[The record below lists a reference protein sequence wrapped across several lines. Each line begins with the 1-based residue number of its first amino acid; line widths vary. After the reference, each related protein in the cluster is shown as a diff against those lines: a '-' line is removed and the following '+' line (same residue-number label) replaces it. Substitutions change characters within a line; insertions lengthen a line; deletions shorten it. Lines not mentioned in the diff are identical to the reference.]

1 MEFREPTDD
10 EIKAM
15 AVAAQKAAA
24 EKARELGLDTALSL
38 VGLLEAGEAAMKT
51 MLLID
56 AIGFEAT
63 IELGDALMKAELYDL
78 GKEANEI
85 LNKED

>member
-1 MEFREPTDD
+1 MEFREPTED

-24 EKARELGLDTALSL
+24 EKATELGIYSIVSL
-38 VGLLEAGEAAMKT
+38 VALVEAGAAAMRT
-51 MLLID
+51 MALID
-56 AIGFEAT
+56 AIGLEAT
-63 IELGDALMKAELYDL
+63 MELGDALMKAELYDL